1 MKNKDKLKKDA
12 AAIGVSLNDDEAK
25 KFEEYQNLLLEW
37 NEKINLTA
45 ITKKEDVYL
54 KHFYDSLTMNKIVDL
69 SKVETMC
76 DIGTGAGFPGLVIK
90 IAFPNIKMTLVDAL
104 EKRIKFLNEVIKE
117 LGLTNIETVHA
128 RSEEYAK
135 VNRNKF
141 DITTARAVAHLSVLL
156 EYAIPMTKVNGNF
169 IAMKANV
176 TDELDESKNALS
188 KLFSKITGKIEFELP
203 NENGQR
209 TIIKIEKNKDNN
221 LFPRKYAEI
230 KKKRL

>member
-1 MKNKDKLKKDA
+1 MTENNFIEELKKINIELTTDQ
-12 AAIGVSLNDDEAK
+12 LKQLERYY
-25 KFEEYQNLLLEW
+25 ELLVEW

-176 TDELDESKNALS
+176 TEELEESKNALS

-203 NENGQR
+203 NDNGQR